1 MAQPKQIIDKQKL
14 MEEAAELSRA
24 FKPATANFLRRGE
37 GIGAG
42 AQKPVQVEKNLGPFS
57 RS

>member
-1 MAQPKQIIDKQKL
+1 LA
-14 MEEAAELSRA
+14 EEAAELSRA

-42 AQKPVQVEKNLGPFS
+42 AQNPVFVEKNLGPFS

>member
-1 MAQPKQIIDKQKL
+1 MALAKVVPDKQKL
-14 MEEAAELSRA
+14 AEEAAELSRA

-42 AQKPVQVEKNLGPFS
+42 AQNPV
-57 RS
+57 

>member
-1 MAQPKQIIDKQKL
+1 MTQPKQILDKQKL

-42 AQKPVQVEKNLGPFS
+42 A
-57 RS
+57 